1 MSYETLIYEK
11 TGGVG
16 IITINR
22 PAANNAINMR
32 LAEELTAICANINR
46 DEETRVVIITGAG
59 EKAFS
64 VGVDLNE
71 LSLVTSGEQGARL
84 PSVAEPVAGLT
95 TPVIAAIN
103 GDALGQGL
111 ELALACDFRIAVETA
126 RFALPH
132 LASGLIP
139 WDGAIHPLCF
149 SHLPTHVTYGQ

>member
-11 TGGVG
+11 TEGVG
-16 IITINR
+16 IITNNR

-84 PSVAEPVAGLT
+84 PSVAEPVSRAYNSGYCCNQRGYPGAGSG
-95 TPVIAAIN
+95 IGI
-103 GDALGQGL
+103 GL
-111 ELALACDFRIAVETA
+111 
-126 RFALPH
+126 
-132 LASGLIP
+132 
-139 WDGAIHPLCF
+139 
-149 SHLPTHVTYGQ
+149 